1 MIFLSSFQLLGPIQK
16 LVSKFSIQKLK
27 TKVENPKVG
36 HDFSFKISTWKP
48 VFGKA
53 PKVENLTEKSCPT
66 FGFSTLVFHFQV
78 ENLETNFWEGPKSR
92 KLERK
97 IMSYVRAFK
106 FGFQLWFWIFKA
118 KKTWQE
124 PVQPS
129 RGKKVIKRYASSNRV
144 QRVDPPPRKGILRV
158 RIADFGRW
166 SPLLWRGGW

>member
-36 HDFSFKISTWKP
+36 HDFSFKFSTWKP
-48 VFGKA
+48 VFGRA

-78 ENLETNFWEGPKSR
+78 ESLETNFWDGPKSW

-97 IMSYVRAFK
+97 IKSYPWVFN
-106 FGFQLWFWIFKA
+106 FGFQFLSWRFENLQWNSLRFKL
-118 KKTWQE
+118 K
-124 PVQPS
+124 PFPPS
-129 RGKKVIKRYASSNRV
+129 LDASNVSINAASSSVYNMFYIPEK
-144 QRVDPPPRKGILRV
+144 QDK
-158 RIADFGRW
+158 
-166 SPLLWRGGW
+166 